1 MSLDLLEVKHQP
13 LLKTASK
20 ACFIFSHPQLP
31 WKEVGMERRL
41 VLLKIGVSVN
51 VRLKFRKQ
59 PDKNHSSLILTKRC
73 CEVSGG
79 HGVTVKQ
86 TALSKVQMP
95 VSERTRL
102 ARRQVSQ
109 AIVVGLKIFTIFIVH
124 LMVKLRSLIS
134 RLLSL
139 LRIWL
144 RGKVGGRKYS
154 TCIPP
159 GKLSKKDP
167 NWPE

>member
-1 MSLDLLEVKHQP
+1 M
-13 LLKTASK
+13 
-20 ACFIFSHPQLP
+20 
-31 WKEVGMERRL
+31 
-41 VLLKIGVSVN
+41 
-51 VRLKFRKQ
+51 
-59 PDKNHSSLILTKRC
+59 
-73 CEVSGG
+73 
-79 HGVTVKQ
+79 TVKQ

-102 ARRQVSQ
+102 AWRQVSQ
-109 AIVVGLKIFTIFIVH
+109 ATVVGLKIFTIFIVH

-154 TCIPP
+154 TRIPP
-159 GKLSKKDP
+159 GKLCKKDV
-167 NWPE
+167 N